1 MSKGLPPVCLALVLC
16 DTVIED
22 TRSHNK
28 SLINMFNGVL
38 TPAVPVRHDKMCAF
52 AVFSG
57 GRGRVPI
64 ALRLCYDKD
73 YEVDLLKLGGTVQ
86 FPQND
91 PNAVVDIVFE
101 IRGFVFPKFGH
112 YTFELVTGGIPLMTR
127 RFSVSKPPGAPEEDD
142 EDDEHNEDEANEDE
156 ANEANEHNED
166 EA

>member
-1 MSKGLPPVCLALVLC
+1 MFKGIPPLCLALVLC

-22 TRSHNK
+22 TRTRNK
-28 SLINMFNGVL
+28 SLINMFNGLL

-73 YEVDLLKLGGTVQ
+73 YETDLLLLGGTVQ
-86 FPQND
+86 FPQGD

-101 IRGFVFPKFGH
+101 IRGFVFQKFGQ
-112 YTFELVTGGIPLMTR
+112 YTFELVTGGTPIMTR
-127 RFSVSKPPGAPEEDD
+127 RFSVSPSPQVAGTPAGD
-142 EDDEHNEDEANEDE
+142 EDEDEGEGASDTDE
-156 ANEANEHNED
+156 S
-166 EA
+166 